1 MSNEAEYQL
10 CDTASNV
17 AASEAD
23 IKYVMTKWL
32 SSAVV
37 ILISKKT
44 TETWGDVKKGV

>member
-1 MSNEAEYQL
+1 LSNEAEYQL

-23 IKYVMTKWL
+23 IKYVMTKGL

-37 ILISKKT
+37 VLT
-44 TETWGDVKKGV
+44 TETRGDVKKGVK